1 MPSSEPAPAPMKTR
15 DRILQTS
22 LQLFNEYGEPRIT
35 TNHIAD
41 ELDISPGNLYYH
53 FRNKDEIIWLLFEQF
68 ERRMG
73 AALQVPER
81 RVPDMEDMWLYLHLV
96 FENIW
101 EYRFFYR
108 DLDNLLSR
116 NKKLRTHFRRILE
129 RKVNTSAAICKGL
142 VEAGV
147 MEASSEDSAALSR
160 NIAVIATYWLNF
172 QRISAPVAAQAD
184 ESDYLALGVY
194 QVLSLVAPF
203 LQGEA
208 RELLKQ
214 ISREYLN

>member
-1 MPSSEPAPAPMKTR
+1 MKTR

-22 LQLFNEYGEPRIT
+22 LQLFNEHGEPRIT

-53 FRNKDEIIWLLFEQF
+53 FRNKDDIIWLLFQQF
-68 ERRMG
+68 ERQMD

-81 RVPDMEDMWLYLHLV
+81 RVPNMEDMWLYLHLV

-108 DLDNLLSR
+108 DLDNILSR
-116 NKKLRTHFRRILE
+116 NKKLRTHFRRIIE
-129 RKVNTSAAICKGL
+129 RKVNTAVAICTGL
-142 VEAGV
+142 AEAGI
-147 MEASSEDSAALSR
+147 MNATPDDIAALAR

-172 QRISAPVAAQAD
+172 QSIRVSAATPRND
-184 ESDYLALGVY
+184 SDHLALGVY

-203 LQGEA
+203 LKGEA
-208 RELLKQ
+208 RELFQQ
-214 ISREYLN
+214 ISREYLT

>member
-1 MPSSEPAPAPMKTR
+1 MPFSEPALAPMKTR

-68 ERRMG
+68 ERQIG
-73 AALQVPER
+73 AALQAPER
-81 RVPDMEDMWLYLHLV
+81 RAPDMEDMWLYLHLV

-129 RKVNTSAAICKGL
+129 RKVSTSAAICKGL

-147 MEASSEDSAALSR
+147 MEASSEDIAALSR

-172 QRISAPVAAQAD
+172 QRISAPVAGQGN
-184 ESDYLALGVY
+184 ESDHLAMGVY

-203 LQGEA
+203 LHGEA
-208 RELLKQ
+208 RELLRQ
-214 ISREYLN
+214 ISREYLS

>member
-1 MPSSEPAPAPMKTR
+1 MKTR

-22 LQLFNEYGEPRIT
+22 LQLFNQYGEPRIT

-53 FRNKDEIIWLLFEQF
+53 FRSKDDIISLLFQQF
-68 ERRMG
+68 ERRMD
-73 AALQVPER
+73 AALQAPAR

-101 EYRFFYR
+101 EYRFLYR
-108 DLDNLLSR
+108 DLDNILSR

-129 RKVNTSAAICKGL
+129 RKVNTATAICKGL

-147 MEASSEDSAALSR
+147 MTASSEDIAALAR
-160 NIAVIATYWLNF
+160 NIAVVATYWLNF
-172 QRISAPVAAQAD
+172 QSVRASTSTAPD
-184 ESDYLALGVY
+184 ESSNLGLGVY

-203 LQGEA
+203 LNGEA
-208 RELLKQ
+208 RRLLHQ
-214 ISREYLN
+214 ISREYLA

>member
-1 MPSSEPAPAPMKTR
+1 MKTR

-22 LQLFNEYGEPRIT
+22 LQLFNEHGEPRIT

-53 FRNKDEIIWLLFEQF
+53 FRNKDDIIWLLFQQF
-68 ERRMG
+68 ERQMD

-81 RVPDMEDMWLYLHLV
+81 RVPNMEDMWLYLHLV

-108 DLDNLLSR
+108 DLDNILSR
-116 NKKLRTHFRRILE
+116 NKKLRTHFRRIIE
-129 RKVNTSAAICKGL
+129 RKVNTAVAICTGL
-142 VEAGV
+142 AEAGI
-147 MEASSEDSAALSR
+147 MNATPDDIAALAR

-172 QRISAPVAAQAD
+172 QSIRASAANPRND
-184 ESDYLALGVY
+184 SDHLALGVY

-203 LQGEA
+203 LKGEA
-208 RELLKQ
+208 RELFQQ
-214 ISREYLN
+214 ISREYLT

>member
-1 MPSSEPAPAPMKTR
+1 MKTR

-22 LQLFNEYGEPRIT
+22 LQLFNEHGEPRIT

-53 FRNKDEIIWLLFEQF
+53 FRNKDDIIWLLFQQF
-68 ERRMG
+68 ERQMD

-81 RVPDMEDMWLYLHLV
+81 RVPNMEDMWLYLHLA

-108 DLDNLLSR
+108 DLDNILSR
-116 NKKLRTHFRRILE
+116 NKKLRTHFRRIIE
-129 RKVNTSAAICKGL
+129 RKVNTATAICTGL
-142 VEAGV
+142 AEAGI
-147 MEASSEDSAALSR
+147 MNATPDDIAALAR

-172 QRISAPVAAQAD
+172 QSIRASAANPRND
-184 ESDYLALGVY
+184 SDHLALGVY

-203 LQGEA
+203 LKGEA
-208 RELLKQ
+208 RELFQQ
-214 ISREYLN
+214 ISREYLK

>member
-1 MPSSEPAPAPMKTR
+1 MKTR

-22 LQLFNEYGEPRIT
+22 LQLFNEHGEPRIT

-53 FRNKDEIIWLLFEQF
+53 FRSKDEIIELLFQQF
-68 ERRMG
+68 ERRMDT
-73 AALQVPER
+73 ALQTPER

-101 EYRFFYR
+101 EYRFLYR
-108 DLDNLLSR
+108 DLDNILSR

-129 RKVNTSAAICKGL
+129 RKVSTAAAICKGL
-142 VEAGV
+142 VDAGV
-147 MEASSEDSAALSR
+147 MNATREDIAALAR
-160 NIAVIATYWLNF
+160 NIAVVATYWLNF
-172 QRISAPVAAQAD
+172 QSVRASASAAPRD
-184 ESDYLALGVY
+184 DSNNLGLGVY

-203 LQGEA
+203 LNGEA
-208 RELLKQ
+208 RRLLQQ
-214 ISREYLN
+214 ISQEYLA

>member
-1 MPSSEPAPAPMKTR
+1 MKTR

-22 LQLFNEYGEPRIT
+22 LQLFNEHGEPRIT

-53 FRNKDEIIWLLFEQF
+53 FRSKDEIIELLFQQF
-68 ERRMG
+68 ERRMDT
-73 AALQVPER
+73 ALQTPAR

-96 FENIW
+96 FESIW
-101 EYRFFYR
+101 EYRFIYR
-108 DLDNLLSR
+108 DLDNILSR

-129 RKVNTSAAICKGL
+129 RKINTAAAICKGL

-147 MEASSEDSAALSR
+147 MNATSEDIAALTR
-160 NIAVIATYWLNF
+160 NIAVVATYWLNF
-172 QRISAPVAAQAD
+172 QSVRASPSAAPD
-184 ESDYLALGVY
+184 ESSNLGLGVY

-203 LQGEA
+203 LNSEA
-208 RELLKQ
+208 RRLFQQ
-214 ISREYLN
+214 ISREYLT

>member
-1 MPSSEPAPAPMKTR
+1 MKTR

-22 LQLFNEYGEPRIT
+22 LQLFNEHGEPRIT

-53 FRNKDEIIWLLFEQF
+53 FRSKDEIIGLLFQQF
-68 ERRMG
+68 ERRMD
-73 AALQVPER
+73 AVLQTPER

-101 EYRFFYR
+101 EYRFIYR
-108 DLDNLLSR
+108 DLDNILSR

-129 RKVNTSAAICKGL
+129 RKINTATAICEGL
-142 VEAGV
+142 VDAGV
-147 MEASSEDSAALSR
+147 MNATGEDIAALAR
-160 NIAVIATYWLNF
+160 NIAVVATYWLNF
-172 QRISAPVAAQAD
+172 QSVRASASAVPD
-184 ESDYLALGVY
+184 EGANLGLGVY

-203 LQGEA
+203 LNGEA
-208 RELLKQ
+208 RRLFEQ
-214 ISREYLN
+214 ISREYLA

>member
-1 MPSSEPAPAPMKTR
+1 MKTR

-22 LQLFNEYGEPRIT
+22 LQLFNDYGEPRIT

-41 ELDISPGNLYYH
+41 EMDISPGNLYYH
-53 FRNKDEIIWLLFEQF
+53 FRNKDEIISLLFQQF
-68 ERRMG
+68 ERQMN
-73 AALQVPER
+73 AALQAPER
-81 RVPDMEDMWLYLHLV
+81 RVPNMEDMWLYLHLV

-108 DLDNLLSR
+108 DLDNILSR

-129 RKVNTSAAICKGL
+129 RKVNTAAAICKGL

-147 MEASSEDSAALSR
+147 MHATSEEIAALAQ

-172 QRISAPVAAQAD
+172 QSTRASAARSND
-184 ESDYLALGVY
+184 SDSNNLALGVY

-203 LQGEA
+203 LIDEA
-208 RELLKQ
+208 RELLRQ
-214 ISREYLN
+214 LSREYL

>member
-1 MPSSEPAPAPMKTR
+1 MKTR

-22 LQLFNEYGEPRIT
+22 LQLFNEHGEPRIT

-53 FRNKDEIIWLLFEQF
+53 FRSKDEIIELLFQQF
-68 ERRMG
+68 ERRMD
-73 AALQVPER
+73 AALQAPTR

-101 EYRFFYR
+101 DYRFIYR
-108 DLDNLLSR
+108 DLDNILSR

-129 RKVNTSAAICKGL
+129 RKINTAAAICKGL

-147 MEASSEDSAALSR
+147 MNATSDDIAALAR
-160 NIAVIATYWLNF
+160 NIAVVATYWLNF
-172 QRISAPVAAQAD
+172 QSVRASASTAPD
-184 ESDYLALGVY
+184 EGSNLGLGVY

-203 LQGEA
+203 LNGEA
-208 RELLKQ
+208 RRLLQQ
-214 ISREYLN
+214 ISREYLA